1 MNIWKKEESRRMKI
15 LVICSKAFYSQ
26 IPPIQ
31 AKLEEMGHE
40 IELPNSYYCPEVEQG
55 SWNLGEQEHAE
66 FKAKMF
72 KMSEERIAQMDAVL
86 TLNFEKHG
94 QANYIG
100 GATFIELYEAFRY
113 GKKIFLYN
121 PIPEGIFFDEIS
133 SFLPVVINGDLD
145 QVK

>member
-1 MNIWKKEESRRMKI
+1 MKI

-40 IELPNSYYCPEVEQG
+40 IELPNSYYCPEAEQE

-86 TLNFEKHG
+86 TLNFDKNG
-94 QANYIG
+94 KKNYIG
-100 GATFIELYEAFRY
+100 GATFIEVYEAFMKN
-113 GKKIFLYN
+113 KKIYFYN
-121 PIPEGIFFDEIS
+121 DIPEGMLYDELSAFSPI
-133 SFLPVVINGDLD
+133 VINGNLDL
-145 QVK
+145 VK